1 MSASGKMPQGGGRM
15 RGGVREPHMSRE
27 DMKKSLGKGSTVWR
41 LFRFIFKNYKFR
53 FGVVLVCI
61 VISALATLASSLF
74 TKTLIDDYITPL
86 LSQAVPDFS
95 PLVVA
100 LVKLAAVLLVGVA
113 ASYSYNLIMIFV
125 GQGTMLKL
133 RQSLFSHME
142 DLPLSYFDSHSHGD
156 IMSVYTNDV
165 DTLRQVIGNTVPNL
179 FQSLITLISTFVSMV
194 VLSMPLTLVSI
205 LMAALTVRVTTA
217 LGKISRAHF
226 VERQKALGAVNGF
239 IEEMV
244 SGQRVVK
251 VYCHEKKAVE
261 DFSVLNERL
270 RSSAYNANKIGSMV
284 MPINGNIGNLGYV
297 LTAVVGA
304 LIAIGGLTA
313 WYMSGIG
320 GATLTLG
327 TLVAFLSLQK
337 NFTRPISSISNE
349 INSIAM
355 ASAGTD
361 RVYSL
366 LDEPQ
371 EVDEG
376 KVTLVNTTVAPDGS
390 LVESPVRTGSW
401 AWKAVGL
408 SGQPSTP
415 LRPPG
420 GLRGVPLRL
429 PESLRSESPVAAEG
443 DLASGLASPGRS
455 HPRLVRGRGPLAEQV
470 GGAERSEESGLSEP
484 DADDAGAEG
493 RPATLTPLQ
502 GLVSLEDVDFSY
514 VEGKQVLFDISLTAY
529 PGQKIAFVGGTG
541 AGKTTITNLI
551 NRFYEIQEGTI
562 TYDGFDIRRIDKD
575 SLRRSLGIVLQET
588 RLFSASVLDNIRYGR
603 LDATD
608 EECRE
613 AARLVYA
620 DSFIRRLPQGYDTI
634 LAADGGNLSQ
644 GERQLLAIARAAVAN
659 PPVLILDEATS
670 SIDTRTEKLIQKGM
684 DSLMKGRTT
693 FVIAHRLSTV
703 QNANYIMV
711 MDRGRIIE
719 RGRHD
724 ELLAQKG
731 KYYELYTGNQITA

>member
-1 MSASGKMPQGGGRM
+1 MSSNQNTQKMNPAGGRM
-15 RGGVREPHMSRE
+15 RGGVREPHMSKAE
-27 DMKKSLGKGSTVWR
+27 LKKSLGKGSTVWR
-41 LFRFIFKNYKFR
+41 LFGFIFKNYKIR
-53 FGVVLVCI
+53 FAVVLACI
-61 VISALATLASSLF
+61 VVSALTTLASSLF
-74 TKTLIDDYITPL
+74 TRTLIDDYITPM
-86 LSQAVPDFS
+86 LSQSVPDYS
-95 PLVVA
+95 PLAVA
-100 LVKLAAVLLVGVA
+100 LLKLAVVLLVGVA

-133 RQSLFSHME
+133 RQGLFSHME

-179 FQSLITLISTFVSMV
+179 FQSLITLVSTFISMV
-194 VLSMPLTLVSI
+194 VLSLPLTLVSV
-205 LMAALTVRVTTA
+205 LMAVLTVRVTA
-217 LGKISRAHF
+217 RLGSISRKYFAD
-226 VERQKALGAVNGF
+226 RQRSLGAVNGF

-261 DFSVLNERL
+261 DFAVLNEQL

-304 LIAIGGLTA
+304 LIALGGVTA
-313 WYMSGIG
+313 WYLSGIG

-371 EVDEG
+371 ESDNG
-376 KVTLVNTTVAPDGS
+376 NVTLVNTSVSPNGYLTVN
-390 LVESPVRTGSW
+390 ESRTGTW
-401 AWKAVGL
+401 AWKAKG
-408 SGQPSTP
+408 
-415 LRPPG
+415 
-420 GLRGVPLRL
+420 
-429 PESLRSESPVAAEG
+429 EE
-443 DLASGLASPGRS
+443 
-455 HPRLVRGRGPLAEQV
+455 LV
-470 GGAERSEESGLSEP
+470 
-484 DADDAGAEG
+484 
-493 RPATLTPLQ
+493 PLQ
-502 GLVSLEDVDFSY
+502 GLVSLKDVDFSY

-562 TYDGFDIRRIDKD
+562 TYDGFNIRDIEKD

-588 RLFSASVLDNIRYGR
+588 CLFSASVIDNIRYGR

-608 EECRE
+608 EECRA

-620 DSFIRRLPQGYDTI
+620 DSFIRRLPQGYDTV

-644 GERQLLAIARAAVAN
+644 GERQLLAIARAAVAD

-711 MDRGRIIE
+711 LDHGRIIE